1 MYIYMEHLK
10 IADSPKHVG
19 EL

>member
-1 MYIYMEHLK
+1 MEHLK
-10 IADSPKHVG
+10 IADSPHVG